1 MNSTIKSLIGKGAL
15 YEGRMI
21 MIKITRFTKSPLI
34 HLALLLL
41 GLNVSLFPCTV
52 AVISGKATPDGR
64 CLLWKNRDT
73 RSVANKMAY
82 LKGEKFGFIT
92 LIDAQ
97 DKNLANAW
105 AGINSEG
112 FAIMNSASGD
122 LAESMEGMIDNG
134 RFMKEALGKCADV
147 PDFERFLLETNNK
160 RRVGANYGVI
170 DSQGNACIFETTSAS
185 FVKFDANDVRHAPQG
200 YIIRTN
206 YAFTAPR
213 QNAGGGYIR
222 FERASE
228 LFETARAER
237 RLGYRFILREASR
250 DLVNEKLHSH
260 PLLAPNTYDPS
271 SPLYINT
278 NDTINRNTSVSVVL
292 FHGAPSPE
300 KAWLS
305 TMWVILGQ
313 PVCSVAI
320 PLWANSETVPGLLG
334 GEKTSAL
341 NDFARALASYLYP
354 DQRGHMS
361 QYLNVSRLLHC
372 GGEGVLKKLY
382 RIEDKVFLETD
393 DILKAW
399 TQKKPARE
407 DIQSFEE
414 KISAWVY
421 ESLRTSFP
429 DIKIQE

>member
-1 MNSTIKSLIGKGAL
+1 MDSKRRSVSGRNQMKNEILFRKFLLMPAVLLI
-15 YEGRMI
+15 M
-21 MIKITRFTKSPLI
+21 
-34 HLALLLL
+34 
-41 GLNVSLFPCTV
+41 GLNLSLFPCTV

-73 RSVANKMAY
+73 RSVANKMAFQR
-82 LKGEKFGFIT
+82 GEKYGFIT
-92 LIDAQ
+92 LVDAQ
-97 DKNLANAW
+97 DKNLVNAW
-105 AGINSEG
+105 AGINTQG

-122 LAESMEGMIDNG
+122 LAESTEGMDDNG
-134 RFMKEALGKCADV
+134 RLMREALGACADV
-147 PDFERFLLETNNK
+147 LDFEKMLLETNNK

-170 DSQGNACIFETTSAS
+170 DAQGRACFFETSSSS
-185 FVKFDANDVRHAPQG
+185 FVKFDANDIRQAPQG

-213 QNAGGGYIR
+213 QNSGGGYIR

-237 RLGYRFILREASR
+237 KLGYKFILREAAR
-250 DLVNEKLHSH
+250 DLTNEKLHSY
-260 PLLAPNTYDPS
+260 PLAVPKTSDLS

-292 FHGAPSPE
+292 FHGAPDPN
-300 KAWLS
+300 KAYLS

-320 PLWANSETVPGLLG
+320 PLWADAESVPAPLG
-334 GEKTSAL
+334 GEETSAL

-361 QYLNVSRLLHC
+361 QYLNISRLLHY
-372 GGEGVLKKLY
+372 GGEGVLKKLF
-382 RIEDKVFLETD
+382 RIEDKVFLETED
-393 DILKAW
+393 MSKVW
-399 TQKKPARE
+399 TNKRPARE
-407 DIQSFEE
+407 DIQDFEQ
-414 KISAWVY
+414 KIAAWVY
-421 ESLRTSFP
+421 ESLKVTFP
-429 DIKIQE
+429 DIEIQE

>member
-1 MNSTIKSLIGKGAL
+1 MSKKHLISKLRTAFFVL
-15 YEGRMI
+15 
-21 MIKITRFTKSPLI
+21 LI
-34 HLALLLL
+34 L
-41 GLNVSLFPCTV
+41 GLNLSLFPCTV

-73 RSVANKMAY
+73 RSVANKMVF
-82 LKGEKFGFIT
+82 LKGEKYGFIT
-92 LIDAQ
+92 LVDAQ

-105 AGINSEG
+105 AGINTRG

-122 LAESMEGMIDNG
+122 LAESTEEMSDNG
-134 RFMKEALGKCADV
+134 RMMREALGKCADV
-147 PDFERFLLETNNK
+147 PDFENLLLETNGK

-170 DSQGNACIFETTSAS
+170 DAQGRACFFETSGSS
-185 FVKFDANDVRHAPQG
+185 FVKFDATDIRQAPQG

-213 QNAGGGYIR
+213 KNEGGGYIR

-228 LFETARAER
+228 LFERAAAEAK
-237 RLGYRFILREASR
+237 LDYRFILREAAR
-250 DLVNEKLHSH
+250 DLVNEKLHSN
-260 PLLAPNTYDPS
+260 PLYSPNGRDPA

-292 FHGAPSPE
+292 FHGAPAPDQ
-300 KAWLS
+300 AYLS

-313 PVCSVAI
+313 PVCSVAV
-320 PLWANSETVPGLLG
+320 PLWADAEGVPGILG
-334 GEKTSAL
+334 GEETSAL
-341 NDFARALASYLYP
+341 NDLARALASYLYP

-361 QYLNVSRLLHC
+361 QYLNVSRLLYY

-382 RIEDKVFLETD
+382 TIEDEVFLKTE

-399 TQKKPARE
+399 TEKKPSPE
-407 DIQSFEE
+407 DILGFEQN
-414 KISAWVY
+414 IAAWVY
-421 ESLRTSFP
+421 ESLKKSFP
-429 DIKIQE
+429 DMRVQE